1 MPEQMH
7 KVDNGFV
14 EFIAFLDWY
23 NDKYTTNVNYKA
35 FHGFVVRKFK
45 DKIKTAR
52 MIHVKKDVEAGEKF

>member
-35 FHGFVVRKFK
+35 FHGFVVRKF
-45 DKIKTAR
+45 
-52 MIHVKKDVEAGEKF
+52 